1 VIYRGSNGH
10 LHEVAWTTG
19 DAAHTNLTTATP
31 AQPSAGRAK
40 CCQPQRSH
48 GLRRQSLPR
57 MVDRIACRRRK
68 PHCSAVAPP
77 RRSPRAR
84 SLCDA
89 GDEHRP
95 RTGLRATLRQNAA
108 SPPRARRQALTR
120 RRLYWYLYL
129 SALERWMRTC
139 TLAAQKNMSCLT
151 RTVFS
156 SGLFLASLVLP
167 VSASQADRS
176 EAGVRFTAAIATQT
190 VGRAKL
196 GVLGDAFTCPDARL
210 VAYRRSTA
218 EPDIADQWY
227 VASQLWADAALLL
240 ATDRVRM
247 GATAGSDILPQ
258 NWDPQDTRCHVDKG
272 FSFLDRLWDYTS
284 AGYFP
289 HSNPVGTAVDTVTA
303 RYGDDNSVGGLAL
316 LVAAEMTNEPAARQ
330 RYIHAA
336 QREADF
342 LRQSTLWDE
351 VFGGGFWWNT
361 GRGDSAEGKPAQTNA
376 LAALFF
382 ARLYAET
389 NNPEDRA
396 WALRT
401 LLWMD
406 TVLYDPGR
414 HLYHWSVSY
423 SDLPRRTGA
432 LITPRFFN
440 YDQGLAI
447 QAQLAAF
454 RLDHDAARPQRA
466 RDVGGAVMTAFWS
479 DELGSFNLEAGIQ
492 QVYTGFSAWTSFG
505 HLALYELDG
514 DAEWLARARAN
525 ANALSARLRA
535 PDGGYGMR
543 SYVCV
548 NTLAR
553 GCESGQ
559 AHIVVDHT
567 LDGAA
572 LAWAQHLETALA
584 DRLAARPSQTD

>member
-1 VIYRGSNGH
+1 MAH
-10 LHEVAWTTG
+10 L
-19 DAAHTNLTTATP
+19 
-31 AQPSAGRAK
+31 
-40 CCQPQRSH
+40 
-48 GLRRQSLPR
+48 
-57 MVDRIACRRRK
+57 
-68 PHCSAVAPP
+68 
-77 RRSPRAR
+77 
-84 SLCDA
+84 
-89 GDEHRP
+89 
-95 RTGLRATLRQNAA
+95 
-108 SPPRARRQALTR
+108 AL
-120 RRLYWYLYL
+120 
-129 SALERWMRTC
+129 AI
-139 TLAAQKNMSCLT
+139 
-151 RTVFS
+151 VS
-156 SGLFLASLVLP
+156 SGFLLVSMVLP
-167 VSASQADRS
+167 ASARQPDQS
-176 EAGVRFTAAIATQT
+176 EAGVRFTAAVATQA
-190 VGRAKL
+190 VAQAKL

-218 EPDIADQWY
+218 EPEIADQWY

-240 ATDRVRM
+240 ATDRVEM
-247 GATAGSDILPQ
+247 GETGGYDTLPQ
-258 NWDPQDTRCHVDKG
+258 SWNSQDTRCHVDKG
-272 FSFLDRLWDYTS
+272 FSFLDRLWDYS
-284 AGYFP
+284 AAGYFP
-289 HSNPVGTAVDTVTA
+289 HSNPVGTDVDTVAA

-316 LVAAEMTNEPAARQ
+316 LVAAELTNEPTVRR
-330 RYIHAA
+330 RYIHSA

-342 LRQSTLWDE
+342 LRQSGLWDE
-351 VFGGGFWWNT
+351 TFGGGFWWNT

-406 TVLYDPGR
+406 TVLYDPTR
-414 HLYHWSVSY
+414 HLYRWSVSHA
-423 SDLPRRTGA
+423 DIPKRTGA
-432 LITPRFFN
+432 VISQRFFN

-454 RLDHDAARPQRA
+454 ALDHDAARPQRA

-479 DELGSFNLEAGIQ
+479 DEIGSFNLEAGIQ

-505 HLALYELDG
+505 HLALFDMDG
-514 DAEWLARARAN
+514 DAMWLDRARAN

-548 NTLAR
+548 DTVAR

-559 AHIVVDHT
+559 VHILVDNT

-584 DRLAARPSQTD
+584 DRLAPPPRRRQIGDHRGNSNSRSGVP